1 MQPSESTEGKKSLLL
16 LESDDEI
23 RDLKRAPYIIKSIQL
38 FENEIQIKISYTGG
52 CKTHDFQLVVNRN
65 SISKL
70 TKDINL
76 NLSHNDNDD
85 RCKRIVNEKLAFDL
99 SPLLQLIYPQD
110 LKNDTKLFIDG
121 RSVEKFK
128 PGSNSV

>member
-16 LESDDEI
+16 LESDDQI
-23 RDLKRAPYIIKSIQL
+23 RDLKRVPYIIKSIQL

-110 LKNDTKLFIDG
+110 LKYDVKLFIDG
-121 RSVEKFK
+121 RPVEKFK

>member
-1 MQPSESTEGKKSLLL
+1 MQPSESTEGKKTLLL
-16 LESDDEI
+16 LDSDEI
-23 RDLKRAPYIIKSIQL
+23 RDLKRVPYIIKSIRL

-85 RCKRIVNEKLAFDL
+85 RCKRIVSENLVFDL
-99 SPLLQLIYPQD
+99 LPLLQLIYPQD
-110 LKNDTKLFIDG
+110 LKNNAKLFIDG
-121 RSVEKFK
+121 RSMEKFR
-128 PGSNSV
+128 PGSNYV

>member
-1 MQPSESTEGKKSLLL
+1 MQPSESNEGKKSLLL

-23 RDLKRAPYIIKSIQL
+23 RDLKRVPYIIKSVQL
-38 FENEIQIKISYTGG
+38 FENEIQINISYTGG

-65 SISKL
+65 SFSKL

-99 SPLLQLIYPQD
+99 SPLLQLINTQD

-121 RSVEKFK
+121 RFVENIK

>member
-1 MQPSESTEGKKSLLL
+1 MQPSESTEGKKTLLL
-16 LESDDEI
+16 LDSDEI
-23 RDLKRAPYIIKSIQL
+23 MDLKRVPYIIKSIQL
-38 FENEIQIKISYTGG
+38 FENEIQIKISYSGG

-76 NLSHNDNDD
+76 NLSHNDNND
-85 RCKRIVNEKLAFDL
+85 RCKRIVSEKLVFDL
-99 SPLLQLIYPQD
+99 SPLLQLIYPRD
-110 LKNDTKLFIDG
+110 LKNDAKLFIDS

-128 PGSNSV
+128 PGSNCV

>member
-1 MQPSESTEGKKSLLL
+1 MQPSESTEGKKTLLL
-16 LESDDEI
+16 LDSDEI
-23 RDLKRAPYIIKSIQL
+23 RGLKRVPYIIKSIQL

-52 CKTHDFQLVVNRN
+52 CKTHDFQLAANRN

-76 NLSHNDNDD
+76 NLSHNDNND
-85 RCKRIVNEKLAFDL
+85 RCKRIVSEKLVFDL

-110 LKNDTKLFIDG
+110 PKNDAKLFIDG

-128 PGSNSV
+128 PGSTCV

>member
-23 RDLKRAPYIIKSIQL
+23 RDLKRAPHLIKSIQL

-52 CKTHDFQLVVNRN
+52 CKTHDFQLVVGRN

-110 LKNDTKLFIDG
+110 LKYDVKLFIDG
-121 RSVEKFK
+121 RPVEKFK

>member
-1 MQPSESTEGKKSLLL
+1 MQPSESTEGKKTLLL
-16 LESDDEI
+16 LDSDEI
-23 RDLKRAPYIIKSIQL
+23 RDLKRVSYIIKSIQL

-52 CKTHDFQLVVNRN
+52 CKTHYFQLVVNRN

-76 NLSHNDNDD
+76 NLSHNDNND
-85 RCKRIVNEKLAFDL
+85 RCKRIVSEKLVFDL
-99 SPLLQLIYPQD
+99 SPLLPLIYPQD
-110 LKNDTKLFIDG
+110 LKNDAKLFIDG

-128 PGSNSV
+128 PRSTSV

>member
-1 MQPSESTEGKKSLLL
+1 MQPSESTEGKKTLLL
-16 LESDDEI
+16 LDSDEI
-23 RDLKRAPYIIKSIQL
+23 RDLKRVPYIIKSIQL

-52 CKTHDFQLVVNRN
+52 CKTHDFQLVVDRN

-85 RCKRIVNEKLAFDL
+85 RCKRIVSEKLVFDL

-110 LKNDTKLFIDG
+110 PKNDTKLFIDG
-121 RSVEKFK
+121 RSVEKFM
-128 PGSNSV
+128 PGNNCV